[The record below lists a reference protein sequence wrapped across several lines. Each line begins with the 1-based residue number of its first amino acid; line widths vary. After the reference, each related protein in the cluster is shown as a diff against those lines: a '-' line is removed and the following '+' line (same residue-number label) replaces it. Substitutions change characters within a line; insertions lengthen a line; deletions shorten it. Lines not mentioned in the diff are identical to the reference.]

1 MDFDAVGS
9 VKRTCS
15 SSVLHSGTRCDLLS
29 VASRRGQPV
38 TDCVLLQQQPLRTAA
53 VKATS
58 RAQRSDMQTEDM
70 VEGDGQLSTP
80 AGNGVPLE
88 IQWLVDL
95 LVEQALDKVSIAIV
109 VQLKTIV

>member
-1 MDFDAVGS
+1 
-9 VKRTCS
+9 
-15 SSVLHSGTRCDLLS
+15 
-29 VASRRGQPV
+29 
-38 TDCVLLQQQPLRTAA
+38 
-53 VKATS
+53 
-58 RAQRSDMQTEDM
+58 MQTEDM